1 MLNHNGALDPQNE
14 LQGDKKI
21 IANVYKIHFRKKMYN
36 VIRYRYRI
44 EKLKS
49 IMIYLI
55 ELFELHEKNIEIIE
69 RNDNKKI
76 Y

>member
-1 MLNHNGALDPQNE
+1 MNVSVLDFLRLLQEDYCKLVQNS
-14 LQGDKKI
+14 LQ
-21 IANVYKIHFRKKMYN
+21 KKMYN

-55 ELFELHEKNIEIIE
+55 ELFELHEKNIEIE